1 MENTMKDILLIT
13 ADLSLFGEGGG
24 DGGATGAAETS
35 GDSNTMPAAPE
46 QGQSRKGEYTNTFFG
61 KLPEGVQNTGAADQ
75 MGAEVP
81 EVSAEDIE
89 NQFRSDIRGKYK
101 DAFTKE
107 TQKIINNRFKETKN
121 LQKQLGDQQGIIDS
135 LMQRYNVQDGD
146 LTKLQK
152 AMDDDYNMW
161 ADAADREGLSV
172 DTYKEIFKVKQRN
185 AQLERENAARESQ
198 QRADAQYN
206 QWMSEAE
213 EVKKSF
219 PSFDIN
225 QEIQNPEFGRL
236 LQSGVPVMHA
246 FKVMHMDEIVSGA
259 MQTTAKLTEKRVA
272 DSVRAKG
279 NRPSENGASSQSAFT
294 LKDDVNKLTKA
305 DRAEI
310 ARRAARGEIISF

>member
-1 MENTMKDILLIT
+1 
-13 ADLSLFGEGGG
+13 
-24 DGGATGAAETS
+24 
-35 GDSNTMPAAPE
+35 
-46 QGQSRKGEYTNTFFG
+46 
-61 KLPEGVQNTGAADQ
+61 
-75 MGAEVP
+75 
-81 EVSAEDIE
+81 
-89 NQFRSDIRGKYK
+89 
-101 DAFTKE
+101 
-107 TQKIINNRFKETKN
+107 
-121 LQKQLGDQQGIIDS
+121 
-135 LMQRYNVQDGD
+135 MQIYNVQDGD

-172 DTYKEIFKVKQRN
+172 DTYKEMFKVKQRN

-213 EVKKSF
+213 EVKKTF

-272 DSVRAKG
+272 DSIRANG
-279 NRPSENGASSQSAFT
+279 NRPRENGASTQSAFT

-310 ARRAARGEIISF
+310 ARRAASGEIISF

>member
-1 MENTMKDILLIT
+1 MKDILLIT

-135 LMQRYNVQDGD
+135 LMQIYNVQDGD

-172 DTYKEIFKVKQRN
+172 DTYKEMFKVKQRN

-213 EVKKSF
+213 EVKKTF

-272 DSVRAKG
+272 DSIRANG
-279 NRPSENGASSQSAFT
+279 NRPRENGASTQSAFT

>member
-1 MENTMKDILLIT
+1 MKDILLIT